1 MDFDAKNKD
10 INMGNKDALIL
21 DKCYGPT
28 IMCHLR
34 ITADTKNCKWII
46 ERQFIKQDEQGND
59 FTYWD
64 LVCEVD
70 AQESIS
76 FRDLEGETKDEG

>member
-1 MDFDAKNKD
+1 MDFNATEKT
-10 INMGNKDALIL
+10 INMGDMNALII
-21 DKCYGPT
+21 DKCYGPA
-28 IMCHLR
+28 IFCSLR
-34 ITADTKNCKWII
+34 ITADTRKCKWII

-76 FRDLEGETKDEG
+76 FRD

>member
-1 MDFDAKNKD
+1 MDFDAEKKAVYVG
-10 INMGNKDALIL
+10 NMDALII
-21 DKCYGPT
+21 DKFYGPT
-28 IMCHLR
+28 IMCNLR
-34 ITADTKNCKWII
+34 ITADTRKCKWVI

-76 FRDLEGETKDEG
+76 FRD